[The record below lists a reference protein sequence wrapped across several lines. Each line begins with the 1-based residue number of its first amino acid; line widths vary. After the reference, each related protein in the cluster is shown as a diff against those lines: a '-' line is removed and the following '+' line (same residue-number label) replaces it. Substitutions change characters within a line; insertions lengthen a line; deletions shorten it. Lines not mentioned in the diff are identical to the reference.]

1 MPSTNVLD
9 EARDLVK
16 KRLAELDDER
26 RRLER
31 ALVEL
36 GGKRVVGRRPGRPRA
51 RAGHGRAPKGPSPS
65 SSRWHPRRSGGRLIE
80 KNPGITASEIAKT
93 MKIKP
98 NYLYRVLG
106 DLEKQGRVKKKGR
119 TYSAST
125 RATLVWKPAPPAFH
139 FLETG
144 RARSTASRSSRSS
157 AALASIRS
165 RENSGTSRPST
176 IVHSPPEQLHGR
188 PATIPASTP

>member
-1 MPSTNVLD
+1 MPSTTHVLD

-36 GGKRVVGRRPGRPRA
+36 GHKAGRGARRGPGRPRGTGK
-51 RAGHGRAPKGPSPS
+51 RKKGAT
-65 SSRWHPRRSGGRLIE
+65 RRRRRSGTRADQAVKLVE
-80 KNPGITASEIAKT
+80 SNPGISASEIAKQ

-106 DLEKQGRVKKKGR
+106 ELEKEGRVKKKGR
-119 TYSAST
+119 QYQPG
-125 RATLVWKPAPPAFH
+125 KKK
-139 FLETG
+139 
-144 RARSTASRSSRSS
+144 
-157 AALASIRS
+157 
-165 RENSGTSRPST
+165 
-176 IVHSPPEQLHGR
+176 
-188 PATIPASTP
+188 